1 MVAVFVSF
9 GIGILYTYEPCGRLA
24 GINGAQRLAMRL
36 VHTADVHLD
45 MCFARS
51 AMASRLGNHR
61 RQSLREVFRSIV
73 SRAGD
78 WPADALL
85 VAGDLFE
92 GDRVNRDTVAFL
104 MSELRSIEHVPVF
117 IAPGNHDPY
126 TSGSPYA
133 TETWPKNVTIFRA
146 PEWTPVSVKDGALT
160 VHGFGFDGPEPS
172 ANPFGSL
179 RIGETCGTTHV
190 AVAHGSEKS
199 HQPPSKE
206 SYAPFDAVEA
216 AADGLAYLALG
227 HFHSLTEIPGDFGTT
242 IYYSGAPEG
251 HGFREP
257 GVRHHIE
264 VEIDGV
270 AVEVNPAV
278 SSRVVYA
285 THTLSCDCFSSSQ
298 DLLDAVRR
306 ATRDESRSQLAR
318 ITLTGLCPPA
328 IRSELPSIRDTLA
341 QDFELLEF
349 VDRTESIEDYAK
361 LGREDTSLGI
371 LIRRLSQEIA
381 DATEKGRRQLLER
394 AREVGLAAFRAR
406 EVEIRGLERG

>member
-1 MVAVFVSF
+1 MAQPRGSLKRFD
-9 GIGILYTYEPCGRLA
+9 
-24 GINGAQRLAMRL
+24 GAQRLAMRL

-45 MCFARS
+45 MCFARA
-51 AMASRLGNHR
+51 AMPARLGNRR

-73 SRAGD
+73 SRAGN

-85 VAGDLFE
+85 IAGDLFE
-92 GDRVNRDTVAFL
+92 GDRVTRDTVAFL
-104 MSELRSIEHVPVF
+104 MSEFRSIAHVPVF
-117 IAPGNHDPY
+117 ISPGNHDPY
-126 TSGSPYA
+126 TPESPYA
-133 TETWPKNVTIFRA
+133 TETWPDNVTIFPS
-146 PEWTPVSVKDGALT
+146 PEWTSVAVKDGALT
-160 VHGFGFDGPEPS
+160 VHGFGFDGPESS

-179 RIGETCGTTHV
+179 RLGETRGTTHV

-206 SYAPFDAVEA
+206 PYAPFDAADA
-216 AADGLAYLALG
+216 AVDGLAYLALG
-227 HFHSLTEIPGDFGTT
+227 HFHSFTEIPGDFGTA

-257 GVRHHIE
+257 GIRHHVE
-264 VEIDGV
+264 VEINGS
-270 AVEVNPAV
+270 AVEVKPVA
-278 SSRVVYA
+278 SSRVIYA
-285 THTLSCDCFSSSQ
+285 THTLSCDSFTSSQ

-328 IRSELPSIRDTLA
+328 IRSELPSIQDTLA

-349 VDRTESIEDYAK
+349 VDRTESIEDYTK
-361 LGREDTSLGI
+361 LGREDTSLGV
-371 LIRRLSQEIA
+371 LIHRLSGEIE
-381 DATEKGRRQLLER
+381 DATEEGRRQLLER

-406 EVEIRGLERG
+406 ELEIWGLERG